1 MSCARCLSREPEYD
15 INRGQHPYP
24 CLMNAYHETRL
35 RTDVVP
41 LEVFLRTRIMPAIV
55 PRRTLAGRFGQR
67 CQARLVHGQ
76 P

>member
-1 MSCARCLSREPEYD
+1 
-15 INRGQHPYP
+15 
-24 CLMNAYHETRL
+24 MNAYHETRL

-41 LEVFLRTRIMPAIV
+41 RGVFLRTRIMPGRLQIFAEHQAIV

-67 CQARLVHGQ
+67 CQARLAHGQ

>member
-1 MSCARCLSREPEYD
+1 
-15 INRGQHPYP
+15 
-24 CLMNAYHETRL
+24 MNAYHETRL

-55 PRRTLAGRFGQR
+55 PRRTLTGRFGQS